1 MKTDVSNGRPASV
14 ETSGESSL
22 QTGHPSG
29 VTGAAVDKIHTTIIE
44 PPAGTVRLNLNELWL
59 YRDLLILLIMRDISA
74 RYRQSVVGYG
84 WAVIRP
90 VLSMAIFTVIFGF
103 FARLPSD
110 GAPYAI
116 FSFAALMPWMYFS
129 GALASVTN
137 SVVGSGS
144 MLTKV
149 YFPRLILPLTGVVG
163 GLAEL
168 AIQGVIL
175 GLLMAWYRV
184 TPGWPIALIPVWV
197 LMCIVT
203 ALAFG
208 LWLTALNVKYRD
220 VGMAVP
226 FLLQVWMY
234 LCPIIYP
241 SSVVPPK
248 WRLLYGLN
256 PMAGVIEGFRWSILG
271 TAAPDWIMISA
282 SFAAVSAILVGGLYY
297 FRAVEASFA
306 DVI

>member
-1 MKTDVSNGRPASV
+1 MQSPAESADAAEQDCHLSV
-14 ETSGESSL
+14 
-22 QTGHPSG
+22 
-29 VTGAAVDKIHTTIIE
+29 IE
-44 PPAGTVRLNLNELWL
+44 PTTGRVRLNLDEIWR
-59 YRDLLILLIMRDISA
+59 YRDLLILLIWRDVSA

-90 VLSMAIFTVIFGF
+90 VLSMVIFTVIFGG

-129 GALASVTN
+129 GALSSVTN

-149 YFPRLILPLTGVVG
+149 YFPRLILPLTGVVV

-168 AIQGVIL
+168 IIQGVIL
-175 GLLMAWYRV
+175 GLLMAWYHV
-184 TPGWPIALIPVWV
+184 APGWQLALIPVWV
-197 LMCIVT
+197 LMCVIT

-226 FLLQVWMY
+226 FLLQAWMY
-234 LCPIIYP
+234 MCPIIYP
-241 SSVVPPK
+241 SSVVPEK
-248 WRLLYGLN
+248 WRIVYGLN

-271 TAAPDWIMISA
+271 AVAPDWKMMIA
-282 SFAAVSAILVGGLYY
+282 SFAVVSAIFVAGLYY
-297 FRAVEASFA
+297 FRKVETTFA